1 MEIIPIVSALD
12 GYRIVHELGI
22 KTFVQH
28 IDSFQSGRWTG
39 KISGFQAQTLG
50 IAGALFNHSED
61 KLPKGELLSTLK
73 IIPEDFESIICVRST
88 TQALFWSKKK
98 PTYIAYEP
106 AALIA
111 SKTKSVASEDKG
123 TIAHLVKLIAPL
135 PLIVGAGIKNGEDAK
150 KALDEGAQG
159 ILVARAVVESDN
171 PEKTLL
177 DLAEGIQQHGL
188 N

>member
-1 MEIIPIVSALD
+1 M
-12 GYRIVHELGI
+12 
-22 KTFVQH
+22 
-28 IDSFQSGRWTG
+28 
-39 KISGFQAQTLG
+39 
-50 IAGALFNHSED
+50 
-61 KLPKGELLSTLK
+61 
-73 IIPEDFESIICVRST
+73 
-88 TQALFWSKKK
+88 
-98 PTYIAYEP
+98 
-106 AALIA
+106 IA